1 MKISVIK
8 HNIKQ
13 IPILELVEDK
23 FLLKKRPL
31 IIYLHGHT
39 SSKYNTLNEGYALAE
54 QGYRVVLMDL
64 PYHGDRTD
72 PKNPVDEAKTMI
84 KIFDQSLK
92 DLNTL
97 YAHYTNLDLIYD
109 NKVGLVGESLGGIIT
124 NIALCKY
131 NWISLAVPLMAS
143 PKLSDF
149 LSSEANKT
157 IKNDFINK
165 ILELI
170 LKTYRTY
177 DLSLNPERIN
187 GRPLLMWNDFEDEIV
202 PYQHSYDFYM
212 AVKDNEYAKNFKIV
226 NTNGSGH
233 RVSSEVLY
241 IMRDFIVENI

>member
-13 IPILELVEDK
+13 ILILELVEDK

-39 SSKYNTLNEGYALAE
+39 SSKYNTLNE
-54 QGYRVVLMDL
+54 
-64 PYHGDRTD
+64 
-72 PKNPVDEAKTMI
+72 AKTMI

-92 DLNTL
+92 DLNTF
-97 YAHYTNLDLIYD
+97 YAHYSNLDLIYD

-131 NWISLAVPLMAS
+131 DWISLAVPLMVS

-157 IKNDFINK
+157 IKNDFMNK

-177 DLSLNPERIN
+177 DLSLNPERID
-187 GRPLLMWNDFEDEIV
+187 GRPLLMGNDFEDEIV

-212 AVKDNEYAKNFKIV
+212 AVKDNDYVKNFKIV
-226 NTNGSGH
+226 NTNGSVH
-233 RVSSEVLY
+233 LVSSEVRY